1 MIARIWSARTSGTD
15 NANTYQNLFPTDAL
29 DHLRKLAGFQGA
41 YLLRRDHNTGAEF
54 VAVTLFESL
63 DAVHGFAG
71 DDYEEANV
79 SQPAREI
86 LDDIDE
92 RVRHFTVVVADGVHV
107 SAPS

>member
-1 MIARIWSARTSGTD
+1 MIARIWSARTSNAD

-41 YLLRRDHNTGAEF
+41 YLLRRDRDTGAEF

-63 DAVHGFAG
+63 DAVRGFAG
-71 DDYEEANV
+71 DAYEEANV
-79 SQPAREI
+79 SQPAREV

-92 RVRHFTVVVADGVHV
+92 RVHHFTVVLADGVPV